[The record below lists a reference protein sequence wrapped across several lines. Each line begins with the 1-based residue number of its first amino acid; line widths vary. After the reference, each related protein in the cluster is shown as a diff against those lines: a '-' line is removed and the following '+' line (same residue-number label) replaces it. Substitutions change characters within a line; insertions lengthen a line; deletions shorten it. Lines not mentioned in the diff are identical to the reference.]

1 MVDYSFLRLEK
12 SLEKALNIGNP
23 NISDINYNNQV
34 HLIPNEFYCQITN
47 TNFGITLAGDYI
59 VKLVDKCDNE
69 IDDITEYFA
78 ISEFSD
84 IRGLNQIA
92 FEFKIK
98 SDYGLNP
105 ILFKII
111 HTESESVYYSNPF
124 VCTETLKEQTS
135 LFTYKNYGYFNGIS
149 YDMFEGYQQIR
160 LNLWFD
166 NVENQTETSEYYQI
180 STKNTISSRAMYK
193 QVERYQSTYMNRFT
207 FERSNIMFIHD
218 VVYVDSIRITNKPQL
233 SSEERLGNSNLFPAS
248 IDMFKDYNDTFVYEP
263 QIFDLNVVSKFPFG
277 VYTFVSPSQAMIIFD
292 VNIINLGGTLIEMRD
307 YYTDEVYKTFNDDFL
322 NFDFNSIFFSIGLA
336 YPFSK
341 YYFTISPNTISS
353 TAGIVF
359 EGIQDKDSWW
369 FVRKKGDYSE
379 LDYDSGDYSITI

>member
-78 ISEFSD
+78 ISQFSD

-98 SDYGLNP
+98 SDFGLNP

-207 FERSNIMFIHD
+207 FERANIMFIHD

-233 SSEERLGNSNLFPAS
+233 SSEERLGNSNLFPAT

-263 QIFDLNVVSKFPFG
+263 LDFSF
-277 VYTFVSPSQAMIIFD
+277 
-292 VNIINLGGTLIEMRD
+292 NLLYMQPKGTLIIGGLIQDVEMQFSENVIYNGGSIEIREYD
-307 YYTDEVYKTFNDDFL
+307 TDAVVKTLTSDEITTNLEYVLTGYSPEDL
-322 NFDFNSIFFSIGLA
+322 PKG
-336 YPFSK
+336 K
-341 YYFTISPNTISS
+341 YYVLVSENAFKSNLDIM
-353 TAGIVF
+353 F
-359 EGIQDKDSWW
+359 EGISDKDFWT
-369 FVRKKGDYSE
+369 FTIK
-379 LDYDSGDYSITI
+379 SGDYSSADYSSVDYLTN

>member
-23 NISDINYNNQV
+23 RISDINYNNQV

-47 TNFGITLAGDYI
+47 TSFGITLAGDYI

-84 IRGLNQIA
+84 IRGFNQIA

-111 HTESESVYYSNPF
+111 HTESESIYYSNPF

-149 YDMFEGYQQIR
+149 YDMFDGYQQIR

-166 NVENQTETSEYYQI
+166 NIENQTETSEYYQI

-218 VVYVDSIRITNKPQL
+218 VVYVDNIRITNKPQL

-248 IDMFKDYNDTFVYEP
+248 IDMFKDYNDIFVYEP
-263 QIFDLNVVSKFPFG
+263 QIFTFDLLSLNPLG
-277 VYTFVSPSQAMIIFD
+277 TFTIVSPSSATMVFSSNVIDNGNTI
-292 VNIINLGGTLIEMRD
+292 IEMR
-307 YYTDEVYKTFNDDFL
+307 YFNTDELILSRNSSQL
-322 NFDFNSIFFSIGLA
+322 SIFEGTITFSIGAL
-336 YPFSK
+336 FENNT
-341 YYFTISPNTISS
+341 YYFTVTPNTLSNPVGL
-353 TAGIVF
+353 TF
-359 EGIQDKDSWW
+359 EGISDKEQWKW
-369 FVRKKGDYSE
+369 RRKNGDYSAN
-379 LDYDSGDYSITI
+379 DYNATDYSINI